1 MQSRNIGVIEFS
13 IFSIIDRAE
22 YPKTFD
28 RRKFVQLYNKWMKDP
43 MLLELTA
50 SEPLTLEEEYSMQQS
65 WCEDPKKC
73 TFIILLRKEY
83 YPHPLNNF
91 SDDIEITCM
100 CGDVNLFFNNHD
112 NIGDAEIEIM
122 IADPQCWRQGVATE
136 ALKLMMGYGV
146 LRLGVTRYYAKI
158 GSKNE
163 ASRKL
168 FEK

>member
-1 MQSRNIGVIEFS
+1 M
-13 IFSIIDRAE
+13 A
-22 YPKTFD
+22 
-28 RRKFVQLYNKWMKDP
+28 DP
-43 MLLELTA
+43 MLLQLTA

-83 YPHPLNNF
+83 YPQPLNDF
-91 SDDIEITCM
+91 SDDIEITYM

-136 ALKLMMGYGV
+136 ALVLMIGYGV

-163 ASRKL
+163 ASRSL
-168 FEK
+168 FER